1 MQLTRRLRRE
11 HPDSHIVLCGC
22 LAQRKGEELLSTG
35 ARLVLGTQRRAEV
48 VELLERA
55 IRENRQLCAVE
66 ALTQAPFER
75 LNITGQQE
83 HTRATLKIQE
93 GCNNHCTYCIIPSV
107 RGPIRSRPL
116 EEIRRRRSAWP
127 GRDFPSWCSRAYIY
141 PAMAGMWR
149 SVPPCWTPLPR
160 CKRCH
165 RCGASVW
172 AAWSLPS
179 PRHRLHPG

>member
-1 MQLTRRLRRE
+1 MRTVAFHTLGCKVNQYDTQAMLERFQAAGYTVVPFEGPADVYVLNTCTVTGTGDKKSMQLTRRLRRE

-83 HTRATLKIQE
+83 HTL
-93 GCNNHCTYCIIPSV
+93 
-107 RGPIRSRPL
+107 
-116 EEIRRRRSAWP
+116 
-127 GRDFPSWCSRAYIY
+127 
-141 PAMAGMWR
+141 
-149 SVPPCWTPLPR
+149 
-160 CKRCH
+160 
-165 RCGASVW
+165 
-172 AAWSLPS
+172 SLI
-179 PRHRLHPG
+179 HI